1 MRTTLFKQFLNY
13 LCMRM
18 SVSFVSSIVKKC
30 TITNAAKRF
39 AQLTMLGDDDV

>member
-1 MRTTLFKQFLNY
+1 MYADEREFCEFD
-13 LCMRM
+13 
-18 SVSFVSSIVKKC
+18 SKKC